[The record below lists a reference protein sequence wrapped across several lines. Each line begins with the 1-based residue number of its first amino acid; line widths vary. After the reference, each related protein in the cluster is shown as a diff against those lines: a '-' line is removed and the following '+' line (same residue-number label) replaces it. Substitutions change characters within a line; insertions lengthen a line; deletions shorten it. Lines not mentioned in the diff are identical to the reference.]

1 VVAAKISMPN
11 VENMSFAIPVNEVQ
25 KIVKDLETKGKIDYP
40 DVGVKMKNIANL
52 NSFERQ
58 AVKLPGKVK
67 NGVVVDQVDN
77 NGLADQSGL
86 KKGDV
91 ITELDGKLLED
102 DLRFRQIIFS
112 HKDDLK
118 SITAKIYRDGK
129 EKEIN
134 IKLK

>member
-1 VVAAKISMPN
+1 
-11 VENMSFAIPVNEVQ
+11 
-25 KIVKDLETKGKIDYP
+25 IVKDLETKGKIDYP
-40 DVGVKMKNIANL
+40 DVGVKMKNIASL

-129 EKEIN
+129 EKENN

>member
-1 VVAAKISMPN
+1 MPN

-40 DVGVKMKNIANL
+40 IAGVKMKNIASL

-118 SITAKIYRDGK
+118 TIERRFIEMVKRK
-129 EKEIN
+129 
-134 IKLK
+134 KLILN

>member
-1 VVAAKISMPN
+1 
-11 VENMSFAIPVNEVQ
+11 
-25 KIVKDLETKGKIDYP
+25 
-40 DVGVKMKNIANL
+40 MKNIANL

-58 AVKLPGKVK
+58 TVKLPGKVK